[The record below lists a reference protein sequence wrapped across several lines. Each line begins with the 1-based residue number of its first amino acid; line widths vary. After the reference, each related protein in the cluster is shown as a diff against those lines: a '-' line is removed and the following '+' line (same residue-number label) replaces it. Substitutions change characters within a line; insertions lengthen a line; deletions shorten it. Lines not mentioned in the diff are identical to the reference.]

1 MKNHKKNEV
10 LRYARIITTAL
21 AFIAVFSGGFAHAEW
36 KPTKTIEMVVHTGPG
51 GGNDVLARTIAVML
65 EKEKLLPVRMQVVNK
80 AGGNGAVAAAYL
92 AEKKGETHT
101 LGLITSV
108 WIATPLTSSEAKV
121 TLRDLTPVAR
131 LVLEPAVFAVRADST
146 YKTMRDFIEAARAK
160 PGQLKQSGGSLT
172 SRDSIMRQALQQHTG
187 TKWAFV
193 SFQGGGERVAALLG
207 GHVDMMIIEPQEAG
221 EHIRA
226 GKMRV
231 LAQIAE
237 RPLAAYP
244 GVPTL
249 KQAGYDITVPPQ
261 IRAVMAPPGVPKE
274 VIAYWEDLFAKLH
287 KTASWRKYVEDNQLE
302 DGFLTGAE
310 FSKSIDKIEN
320 ELRVQFQHAGVK
332 LAR

>member
-1 MKNHKKNEV
+1 MKNHKRNEIM
-10 LRYARIITTAL
+10 RYARIITTTLAL
-21 AFIAVFSGGFAHAEW
+21 IAAFSSGFAHAEW

-80 AGGNGAVAAAYL
+80 AGGNGAVAAAYM
-92 AEKKGETHT
+92 AEKKGDAHT

-131 LVLEPAVFAVRADST
+131 LVLEPAVFAVRADSP
-146 YKTMRDFIEAARAK
+146 YKTMHDFIEAARAK

-249 KQAGYDITVPPQ
+249 KEAGYDVTVPPQ
-261 IRAVMAPPGVPKE
+261 IRAVMAPPGMPKE

-302 DGFLTGAE
+302 DGFLTGPE
-310 FSKSIDKIEN
+310 FSKSIDKIES

>member
-1 MKNHKKNEV
+1 MH
-10 LRYARIITTAL
+10 YARIITLAL
-21 AFIAVFSGGFAHAEW
+21 MATLVSGFTHAQW
-36 KPTKTIEMVVHTGPG
+36 KPTKPIEMVVHTGPG
-51 GGNDVLARTIAVML
+51 GGSDVLARTIVVML

-80 AGGNGAVAAAYL
+80 TGGNAAVAAAYL

-108 WIATPLTSSEAKV
+108 WIATPLTSIEAKV

-131 LVLEPAVFAVRADST
+131 LVLDPAVFAVRADSPF
-146 YKTMRDFIEAARAK
+146 KTMRDFIEAARAN
-160 PGQLKQSGGSLT
+160 PGKLRQSGGSLT
-172 SRDSIMRQALQQHTG
+172 SRDSIMRQALQQYTG

-221 EHIRA
+221 EQIRA

-237 RPLAAYP
+237 QPLPAYP
-244 GVPTL
+244 GIPTL
-249 KQAGYDITVPPQ
+249 KEAGYDVTVPPQ
-261 IRAVMAPPGVPKE
+261 IRAVMAPPGIPKE

-287 KTASWRKYVEDNQLE
+287 NTASWKKYVADNQLE
-302 DGFLTGAE
+302 EGFLAGAE
-310 FSKSIDKIEN
+310 LPKSIDKIEN
-320 ELRVQFQHAGVK
+320 ELRAQFQQSGVK
-332 LAR
+332 TVR

>member
-1 MKNHKKNEV
+1 MNHIKRSGITAY
-10 LRYARIITTAL
+10 LRIITLVLVATL
-21 AFIAVFSGGFAHAEW
+21 VSGFAQAEW
-36 KPTKTIEMVVHTGPG
+36 KPTKPIELVVHTGPG
-51 GGNDVLARTIAVML
+51 GGSDVLARTIAVML
-65 EKEKLLPVRMQVVNK
+65 EKEKLLPVRVQVVNK
-80 AGGNGAVAAAYL
+80 TGGNAAVAAAYL

-108 WIATPLTSSEAKV
+108 WIATPLTSAEARV

-131 LVLEPAVFAVRADST
+131 LVFDPAVFAVRADSP
-146 YKTMRDFIEAARAK
+146 YKTMHDFIEAARAN
-160 PGQLKQSGGSLT
+160 PGKLKQSGGSLT
-172 SRDSIMRQALQQHTG
+172 SRDSIMRQALQQQTG

-237 RPLAAYP
+237 KPLASYP

-249 KQAGYDITVPPQ
+249 KEAGYDITVPPQ
-261 IRAVMAPPGVPKE
+261 IRAVMAPPGIPKD
-274 VIAYWEDLFAKLH
+274 VLAYWEGLFGRLH
-287 KTASWRKYVEDNQLE
+287 NTASWHKYVADNQLE
-302 DGFLTGAE
+302 EGFLTGAE
-310 FSKSIDKIEN
+310 LPKSIEKIEN
-320 ELRVQFQHAGVK
+320 ELRVQFQRSGVK
-332 LAR
+332 TVR